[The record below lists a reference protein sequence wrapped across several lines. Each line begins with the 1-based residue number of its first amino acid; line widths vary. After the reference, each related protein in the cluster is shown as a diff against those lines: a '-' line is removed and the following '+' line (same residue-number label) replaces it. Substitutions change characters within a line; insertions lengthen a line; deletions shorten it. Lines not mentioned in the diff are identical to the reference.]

1 MLVACTDCFSDR
13 HRRPHCMQES
23 GNFLIMDKINDSEIK
38 NAPPQNGNIA
48 NSNKLQ
54 NIREIHPIIKNLW
67 FISILNFKLIFHKY
81 FEQYGLQSKAF
92 CISLP

>member
-1 MLVACTDCFSDR
+1 MFFVLELTE
-13 HRRPHCMQES
+13 MI
-23 GNFLIMDKINDSEIK
+23 IMDKINDSEIK

-67 FISILNFKLIFHKY
+67 FISILNFKLIFINILNNMDCSPKL
-81 FEQYGLQSKAF
+81 FVFLFLDFQFVCLLVQ
-92 CISLP
+92 

>member
-1 MLVACTDCFSDR
+1 MQHVNKKCFFVL
-13 HRRPHCMQES
+13 E
-23 GNFLIMDKINDSEIK
+23 LTEIIMDKINDSEIK

>member
-1 MLVACTDCFSDR
+1 MQHVNKKCFFVLELTE
-13 HRRPHCMQES
+13 MI
-23 GNFLIMDKINDSEIK
+23 IMEIK

-81 FEQYGLQSKAF
+81 FEQYGLQFKAF

>member
-1 MLVACTDCFSDR
+1 MI
-13 HRRPHCMQES
+13 
-23 GNFLIMDKINDSEIK
+23 IMDKINDSEIK

-81 FEQYGLQSKAF
+81 FEQYGLQSKASNPIF
-92 CISLP
+92 QPPSGVPIALEEIR

>member
-1 MLVACTDCFSDR
+1 MQHVNKKCFFVLELTE
-13 HRRPHCMQES
+13 MI
-23 GNFLIMDKINDSEIK
+23 IMDKINDSEIK

-81 FEQYGLQSKAF
+81 FEQYGLQSIAF

>member
-1 MLVACTDCFSDR
+1 
-13 HRRPHCMQES
+13 
-23 GNFLIMDKINDSEIK
+23 MDKINDSEIK

-67 FISILNFKLIFHKY
+67 FISILNFKLIFHK
-81 FEQYGLQSKAF
+81 
-92 CISLP
+92 

>member
-1 MLVACTDCFSDR
+1 MQHVNKKCFFVLELTE
-13 HRRPHCMQES
+13 MI
-23 GNFLIMDKINDSEIK
+23 IMDKINDSEIK

-81 FEQYGLQSKAF
+81 FGYDYGAVYKERKTHRIQSR
-92 CISLP
+92 